1 MKSRLTRIV
10 SMTSDRHAASHRTSS
25 VAIDTPPLLLLLL
38 PRAFTSVHNQETYIL
53 KRYQQIPLISTLGPA
68 YNEHPAITSGLFCMK
83 IINCNV

>member
-10 SMTSDRHAASHRTSS
+10 SMTSDRHAASDRTSS
-25 VAIDTPPLLLLLL
+25 VAIDTAPLLLL
-38 PRAFTSVHNQETYIL
+38 PRAFTSVNNQETYIL